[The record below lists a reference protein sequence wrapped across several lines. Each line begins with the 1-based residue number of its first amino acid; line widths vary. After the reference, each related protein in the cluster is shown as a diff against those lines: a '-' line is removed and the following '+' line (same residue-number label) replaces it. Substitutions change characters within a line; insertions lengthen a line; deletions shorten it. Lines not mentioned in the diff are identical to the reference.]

1 MNLISK
7 THHLYENRE
16 YAFMILQ
23 KYTIISRT
31 SLEPTTSL
39 EIDLI
44 FCKGLDPI
52 T

>member
-7 THHLYENRE
+7 THHLYESRE
-16 YAFMILQ
+16 YTFMVLQ

-39 EIDLI
+39 EMDLT
-44 FCKGLDPI
+44 FCKGLDRI